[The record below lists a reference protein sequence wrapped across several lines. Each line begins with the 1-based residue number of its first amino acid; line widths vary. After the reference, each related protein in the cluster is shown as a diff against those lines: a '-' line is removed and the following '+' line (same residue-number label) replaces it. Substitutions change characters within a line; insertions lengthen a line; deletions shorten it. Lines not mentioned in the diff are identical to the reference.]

1 MCAQLSCYSYKE
13 FSAKLP
19 ASLSWLKPF
28 PTSFFLHLQAIL
40 FYFFFS
46 LSFWFFSKSVLMFFL
61 LFTSKLNAHFPLPQF
76 SRGMWTQLCGKFYV
90 VLWIY
95 TVPLIAYLIQI
106 VSILKLK
113 SPELLVFKAN
123 KGNTK
128 SFLKSL
134 GQEKIRSTSIVIK
147 FGLFFFSPVK
157 KLLGFSGLSPTHK
170 SCQASL
176 IS

>member
-1 MCAQLSCYSYKE
+1 M
-13 FSAKLP
+13 
-19 ASLSWLKPF
+19 
-28 PTSFFLHLQAIL
+28 
-40 FYFFFS
+40 
-46 LSFWFFSKSVLMFFL
+46 
-61 LFTSKLNAHFPLPQF
+61 
-76 SRGMWTQLCGKFYV
+76 
-90 VLWIY
+90 
-95 TVPLIAYLIQI
+95 

-157 KLLGFSGLSPTHK
+157 KQLGFSGFSPTHK